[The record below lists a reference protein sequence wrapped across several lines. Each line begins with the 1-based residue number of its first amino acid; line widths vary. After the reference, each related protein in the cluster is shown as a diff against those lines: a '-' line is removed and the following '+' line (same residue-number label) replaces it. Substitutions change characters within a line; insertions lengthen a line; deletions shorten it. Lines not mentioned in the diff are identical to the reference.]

1 MQSLIRTSL
10 FVALLA
16 CGSALAADRDH
27 DDDKKEFVP
36 PTVFQAAGQDATS
49 IQSSV
54 DDFRAALGT
63 PNNGNSAG
71 PLANGRREINWDGG
85 GANLNTDVPVTP
97 FNVFLNTR
105 GGQFITP
112 GTGLAQAPVAGGPQG
127 GLV

>member
-36 PTVFQAAGQDATS
+36 PTVFQAAGPDATS
-49 IQSSV
+49 IQGSV
-54 DDFRAALGT
+54 DDFRAALGN

-71 PLANGRREINWDGG
+71 PLAKVAARS
-85 GANLNTDVPVTP
+85 T
-97 FNVFLNTR
+97 
-105 GGQFITP
+105 
-112 GTGLAQAPVAGGPQG
+112 GTAAVRTSIRMSR
-127 GLV
+127 